1 MAEETQDPLFLHQ
14 YMCSECGTLYNTL
27 AEVLVHQQD
36 HMGDNYNE
44 AEAEAPSVGS
54 DQLQGVATQ
63 NHYQCLECGEF
74 VLSPNDLLQHQES
87 HTRVSTKHSNLTE
100 SHSTLGSQIHYQCCE
115 CKALF
120 TSPEVWLAHQRAHT
134 KDVAQN
140 IILQVGNGLVNLQN
154 VVVGDHMYESKDVCG
169 TLEAVLEPQ
178 PASLTVP
185 TQIYLRNRQSETAQA
200 VPVDKALQSEDQKES
215 ADIQTTVQ
223 VKQEN
228 NPVVKRY
235 EQGPEPVAMH
245 PYECSECT
253 QLFQTPEE
261 FLEHQG
267 THFLEMEK
275 ESGECSLHES
285 NAAGVKSEVRLL
297 GALPSASHE
306 GLQKVTITSENGGQ
320 GLVCNSQQR
329 VALPSSPCDAPGDKG
344 RLTQRPFK
352 YSHCKDDFAS
362 FQELKQHC
370 KFNATEQFCC
380 AHCNRQFTSATRLQA
395 HQKAH
400 VNGTYEC
407 PNCSKVFKKAVSLE
421 QHMRIHRGEALY
433 LCVDCGLG
441 FGTEMTLML
450 HRKTHTADPLHH
462 CMCGKTFSNMT
473 KFLYHR
479 RTHVGKSGVPPE
491 KLKMHVEPLEVEPCL
506 SAVQPMP
513 EPPLRDHGNMTRAE
527 ADSTAGEVLES
538 STQVEGTPVLLKKP
552 SLANVH
558 VNGVAQEHLQQAES
572 GKCFKCPQCE
582 KEFSTH
588 IRMVR
593 HKRVVHILERTHK
606 CQLCGKKFKKL
617 VHVKNHMRIHTG
629 ERPFQCTECGKTFTS
644 LANLMRHNLI
654 HTGER
659 PYKCDI
665 CNKTFTQSSNLQQH
679 RIVHDGSSPYTCKEC
694 GLSFSRASKLALHL
708 YGHTGELPFKCKECG
723 KSFLRRRLLE
733 LHRFI
738 HLGKEPHH
746 CKHCGAIF
754 VHLSKLEEHHCSQKM
769 HYECS
774 ICGKRMNSQ
783 ANLTLHKL
791 VHAGQRP
798 FKCQQCSKSF
808 SSQSGLT
815 RHEQRHSGA
824 RPHQCEVCAK
834 TFVAASGL
842 QLHYRTHTNERPFP
856 CLVCGKAFR
865 QATHLREHRRLHTG
879 ERPYKCDECGK
890 RFVQS
895 MHLVEHRRIHT
906 GERPH
911 TCHECGKAFKT
922 QSNLRSHRKTH
933 KELPPQAQ
941 QTIMCNEFGETIAII
956 ETSEPIPL
964 AETIEIYQAT
974 LDGSLAVENVQVE
987 NLQVNAFV

>member
-1 MAEETQDPLFLHQ
+1 MAEETQDPVFLHQ

-27 AEVLVHQQD
+27 EEVLLHQQD
-36 HMGDNYNE
+36 HIGETAHITDVKSP
-44 AEAEAPSVGS
+44 AENIIQPKGLAE
-54 DQLQGVATQ
+54 Q
-63 NHYQCLECGEF
+63 NHYRCLECGQF
-74 VLSPNDLLQHQES
+74 VVTPNELLQHQES
-87 HTRVSTKHSNLTE
+87 HTRVSFQQVCQQDSKNSL
-100 SHSTLGSQIHYQCCE
+100 SSQIHYQCCE

-120 TSPEVWLAHQRAHT
+120 TSPEVWLTHQRAHT
-134 KDVAQN
+134 KEPAQN
-140 IILQVGNGLVNLQN
+140 IIVQIDSGLVNLQN
-154 VVVGDHMYESKDVCG
+154 VVVGDHAYKCQETYG
-169 TLEAVLEPQ
+169 TSDGVVEDQ
-178 PASLTVP
+178 QTSFVP
-185 TQIYLRNRQSETAQA
+185 TPLYQYNVQNEKAPA
-200 VPVDKALQSEDQKES
+200 VAKVTQSEDQQNREAILPETQEYVCEINKF
-215 ADIQTTVQ
+215 
-223 VKQEN
+223 KQE
-228 NPVVKRY
+228 PA
-235 EQGPEPVAMH
+235 PLAMY

-253 QLFQTPEE
+253 HLFQTPEE
-261 FLEHQG
+261 LLAHQG

-275 ESGECSLHES
+275 ESGECTLPES
-285 NAAGVKSEVRLL
+285 NEAVDLKSEIQLL
-297 GALPSASHE
+297 GAFLSTTHE
-306 GLQKVTITSENGGQ
+306 GQQNVAMRSENGYSGFF
-320 GLVCNSQQR
+320 CNSQQR
-329 VALPSSPCDAPGDKG
+329 LQLSSSHWETIREDGS
-344 RLTQRPFK
+344 LTQRVSRCA
-352 YSHCKDDFAS
+352 YCKAS
-362 FQELKQHC
+362 FSSLDELRKHKKC
-370 KFNATEQFCC
+370 HASEQFLCT
-380 AHCNRQFTSATRLQA
+380 HCNRLFTSATRLQA

-400 VNGTYEC
+400 VNGTFEC
-407 PNCSKVFKKAVSLE
+407 PNCSKVFKKAASLE
-421 QHMRIHRGEALY
+421 QHMRIHSGEALY

-450 HRKTHTADPLHH
+450 HRKTHTPDPLHR
-462 CMCGKTFSNMT
+462 CECGKTFSNMT

-479 RTHVGKSGVPPE
+479 RTHLGKSGVPPE
-491 KLKMHVEPLEVEPCL
+491 KSKTHIEVPAA
-506 SAVQPMP
+506 AVQPSP
-513 EPPLRDHGNMTRAE
+513 VTPIRAE
-527 ADSTAGEVLES
+527 ADSTAIDAIES
-538 STQVEGTPVLLKKP
+538 PTQEEGTPALSKVIAPNIVQVIGLNEELRHQT
-552 SLANVH
+552 AN
-558 VNGVAQEHLQQAES
+558 
-572 GKCFKCPQCE
+572 GKSDKYFKCPQCE

-606 CQLCGKKFKKL
+606 CHLCGKKFKKL

-629 ERPFQCTECGKTFTS
+629 ERPFQCTVCGKTFTS

-679 RIVHDGSSPYTCKEC
+679 RIVHDGTSPFPCKEC
-694 GLSFSRASKLALHL
+694 GLAFTRASKLALHL
-708 YGHTGELPFKCKECG
+708 YSHTGELPFKCKECD

-733 LHRFI
+733 LHRFS

-754 VHLSKLEEHHCSQKM
+754 VHLAKLEEHHCSQKM
-769 HYECS
+769 HFECS

-783 ANLTLHKL
+783 SNLTLHKL

-798 FKCQQCSKSF
+798 FKCHQCSKSF
-808 SSQSGLT
+808 SSQSGLS
-815 RHEQRHSGA
+815 RHQQRHLGA
-824 RPHQCEVCAK
+824 RPHQCGLCDK

-842 QLHYRTHTNERPFP
+842 QLHHRTHTNERPFP
-856 CLVCGKAFR
+856 CPVCGKAFR

-911 TCHECGKAFKT
+911 SCQYCGKAFKT

-933 KELPPQAQ
+933 KEPLPQPQ

-974 LDGSLAVENVQVE
+974 LDGSLQVENVQVE
-987 NLQVNAFV
+987 NIQVNEFV